1 MERANDLEIKKPN
14 PPVSLPKALSR
25 QNRWVQLVLVATRDS
40 KITKQ
45 TLTLVKTN
53 REKVAAGLNFCRNAP
68 NRWKAYSLLEFLC
81 AYGKPLAAQVGFAAL
96 YSQVASSEALLT
108 AAFGSGSV

>member
-1 MERANDLEIKKPN
+1 VWSKATKTKPN

-45 TLTLVKTN
+45 TLTLVTVN
-53 REKVAAGLNFCRNAP
+53 REKVAADFRIQEDQEP
-68 NRWKAYSLLEFLC
+68 SLI
-81 AYGKPLAAQVGFAAL
+81 
-96 YSQVASSEALLT
+96 
-108 AAFGSGSV
+108 

>member
-1 MERANDLEIKKPN
+1 MRRANDLEIKKPN

-45 TLTLVKTN
+45 TLTLVETN

-68 NRWKAYSLLEFLC
+68 NRWRAYSLLEFLN
-81 AYGKPLAAQVGFAAL
+81 AYDKPLAAQVGFAAL
-96 YSQVASSEALLT
+96 HSRMVRSEALLNC
-108 AAFGSGSV
+108 SLR